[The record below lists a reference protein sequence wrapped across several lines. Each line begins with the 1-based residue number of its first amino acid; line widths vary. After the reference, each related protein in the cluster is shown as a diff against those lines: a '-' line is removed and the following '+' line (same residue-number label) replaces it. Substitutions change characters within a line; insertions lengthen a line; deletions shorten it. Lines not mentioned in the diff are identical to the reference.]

1 MKTITRI
8 LAPAMFAGATLLA
21 APVAAQVT
29 GPIGSLDLSRTVL
42 SSTALATAYNEVGT
56 TYAAQFEQ
64 IRTKSEQRQTIL
76 RGFDKDSNN
85 QVDDAELAAAQK
97 TPQFK
102 QLETIEQEVNAL
114 NNQVN
119 ASRIYAI
126 EQILEQVSPALQQV
140 VNEKKLKLVLEPSA
154 IVFQPPEADITQAVV
169 TVLNTRLP
177 RVAIVPPQNWQ
188 PSRTGVQMFQEIQQM
203 LATAQAIQR
212 QQQAQQQQGQAPA
225 QPQGGAEA
233 PVGR

>member
-8 LAPAMFAGATLLA
+8 FAPAMLAAGAVLA
-21 APVAAQVT
+21 APVAAQVQ

-42 SSTALATAYNEVGT
+42 SSTALATAYNEVGQ
-56 TYAAQFEQ
+56 TYSAQFEQ
-64 IRTKSEQRQTIL
+64 IRTKSEQRQNIL

-102 QLETIEQEVNAL
+102 QLETLEQEINAL

-140 VNEKKLKLVLEPSA
+140 VSDKKLKLVLEPSA
-154 IVFQPPEADITQAVV
+154 IVFQPPEADITEAVV

-177 RVAIVPPQNWQ
+177 RVAVVPPQNWQ

-212 QQQAQQQQGQAPA
+212 QQQAQQQGQAPA
-225 QPQGGAEA
+225 QPQGGADA

>member
-1 MKTITRI
+1 MKTMLRI
-8 LAPAMFAGATLLA
+8 LAPAILAAGTALAA

-42 SSTALATAYNEVGT
+42 SSNALATAYNEVGQ
-56 TYAAQFEQ
+56 TYTAQFEQ
-64 IRTKSEQRQTIL
+64 IRLKTEQRQNIL
-76 RGFDKDSNN
+76 RAFDKDSNN

-102 QLETIEQEVNAL
+102 QLETLEGEINAL

-119 ASRIYAI
+119 AARIYAI
-126 EQILEQVSPALQQV
+126 EQILEQISPALQQV
-140 VNEKKLKLVLEPSA
+140 VTDKKLKLVLEPSA
-154 IVFQPPEADITQAVV
+154 IVFQPPEADITEAVV

-177 RVAIVPPQNWQ
+177 RVAVVPPQNWQ
-188 PSRTGVQMFQEIQQM
+188 PSRSGVQMFQEIQQM
-203 LATAQAIQR
+203 LAAAQAMQR
-212 QQQAQQQQGQAPA
+212 QQQAQQPA
-225 QPQGGAEA
+225 AGNADA

>member
-8 LAPAMFAGATLLA
+8 LAPAMLAASAVLA
-21 APVAAQVT
+21 APVAAQVQ

-42 SSTALATAYNEVGT
+42 SSTALATAYNEVGQS
-56 TYAAQFEQ
+56 YAAQFEQ
-64 IRTKSEQRQTIL
+64 IRAKTEQRQTIL
-76 RGFDKDSNN
+76 RAFDKDSNN

-102 QLETIEQEVNAL
+102 QLETLEQEINAL

-119 ASRIYAI
+119 AARIYAI

-140 VNEKKLKLVLEPSA
+140 VTDKKLRLVLEPSA
-154 IVFQPPEADITQAVV
+154 IVFQPPEADITEAVV

-177 RVAIVPPQNWQ
+177 RVAVVPPQNWQ

-212 QQQAQQQQGQAPA
+212 QQQQQQQGGQPPA
-225 QPQGGAEA
+225 QPQGNTDA

>member
-8 LAPAMFAGATLLA
+8 LAPAMLAASAVLA
-21 APVAAQVT
+21 APVAAQVQ
-29 GPIGSLDLSRTVL
+29 GPIASLDLSRTVL
-42 SSTALATAYNEVGT
+42 SSTALATAYNEVGQ

-64 IRTKSEQRQTIL
+64 IRAKTEQRQTIL

-102 QLETIEQEVNAL
+102 QLETLEQEVNAL

-119 ASRIYAI
+119 AARIYAI

-140 VNEKKLKLVLEPSA
+140 VTDKKLKLVLEPSA
-154 IVFQPPEADITQAVV
+154 IVFQPPEADITEAVV

-177 RVAIVPPQNWQ
+177 RVAVVPPQNWQ
-188 PSRTGVQMFQEIQQM
+188 PSRTGVQLFQEIQQM

-212 QQQAQQQQGQAPA
+212 QQQQQQGQTPA
-225 QPQGGAEA
+225 QPQGNTDA

>member
-1 MKTITRI
+1 MKTMIRI
-8 LAPAMFAGATLLA
+8 FAPAMLA
-21 APVAAQVT
+21 ASAVLAAAPATAQVT
-29 GPIGSLDLSRTVL
+29 GPFGTLDVSRTVL
-42 SSTALATAYNEVGT
+42 SSTALATAYNEVGQS
-56 TYAAQFEQ
+56 YGPQFEQ
-64 IRTKSEQRQTIL
+64 IRAKTEQRQNIL
-76 RGFDKDSNN
+76 RGFDKDTNN

-102 QLETIEQEVNAL
+102 QLETLEQEINAL

-119 ASRIYAI
+119 AARIYAI
-126 EQILEQVSPALQQV
+126 EQILEQISPALQQV
-140 VNEKKLKLVLEPSA
+140 VTDKKLKLVLEPSA
-154 IVFQPPEADITQAVV
+154 IVFQPPEADITEAVV

-177 RVAIVPPQNWQ
+177 RVAVVPPQNWQ

-212 QQQAQQQQGQAPA
+212 QQQQAQQPQPAP
-225 QPQGGAEA
+225 GGASA

>member
-8 LAPAMFAGATLLA
+8 LAPAMLAASMVLA
-21 APVAAQVT
+21 APLAAQVQ

-42 SSTALATAYNEVGT
+42 SSNALATAYNEVGQ
-56 TYAAQFEQ
+56 TYSPQFEQ
-64 IRTKSEQRQTIL
+64 IRTKTEQRQNIL
-76 RGFDKDSNN
+76 RTFDKDSNN

-97 TPQFK
+97 MPQFK
-102 QLETIEQEVNAL
+102 QLETLEQEINQL

-119 ASRIYAI
+119 AARIYAI

-140 VNEKKLKLVLEPSA
+140 VTDKKLTLVLEPSA
-154 IVFQPPEADITQAVV
+154 IVFQPPQADITEAVV

-177 RVAIVPPQNWQ
+177 RVAITPPQNWQ

-212 QQQAQQQQGQAPA
+212 QQQAQQGQ
-225 QPQGGAEA
+225 QPQGNTEA